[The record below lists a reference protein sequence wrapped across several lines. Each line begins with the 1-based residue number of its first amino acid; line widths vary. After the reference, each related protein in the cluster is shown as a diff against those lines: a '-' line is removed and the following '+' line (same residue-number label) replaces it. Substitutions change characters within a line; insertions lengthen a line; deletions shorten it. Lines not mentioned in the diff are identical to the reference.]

1 MRRVVVAAAGIADA
15 DQDLH
20 RHAALGQSCHCL
32 VLRDRRLPCRWL
44 TPLHLRA
51 QLAAGSAKQVL
62 AAIHAPARDR
72 LQPMM
77 REPAEVVGIHRSE
90 EHTSELQSLMRI
102 SYAVFCLKK
111 KNYQSLTFHANQQTN
126 NHNTVHLTSNNIHLT
141 HYQTTISTQIIPN
154 PHT

>member
-1 MRRVVVAAAGIADA
+1 MRRDVVAAAGIADA

-77 REPAEVVGIHRSE
+77 RRTE
-90 EHTSELQSLMRI
+90 EHKAELQSLMRI
-102 SYAVFCLKK
+102 SYAVFGLKK
-111 KNYQSLTFHANQQTN
+111 K
-126 NHNTVHLTSNNIHLT
+126 
-141 HYQTTISTQIIPN
+141 
-154 PHT
+154 

>member
-1 MRRVVVAAAGIADA
+1 MRGPGKRQPLGQGVQHRPADVMRRVVVAAAGIADA

-77 REPAEVVGIHRSE
+77 REPRSE

-111 KNYQSLTFHANQQTN
+111 KTKKTPAHTDI
-126 NHNTVHLTSNNIHLT
+126 NTKSIH
-141 HYQTTISTQIIPN
+141 
-154 PHT
+154 